1 MKNSRIVS
9 HISHYVVLLICCLLL
24 LSVSYPLI
32 YDQLWN
38 MDTDFYQHAMDAD
51 LILIDDFE
59 NWYPIIGHP
68 LWHLCTVLMYELDI
82 VGSDHAGAIVTAAMK
97 LAQMLIIW
105 WIYDHGLRQKI
116 NRCWCPVLA
125 LITVLVSAICIP
137 SINPQV
143 YVNAG
148 SPNVWHSPT
157 QTMVLFWMILCVC
170 FLSSSY
176 DRQLKLENGKCDF
189 NLLRMLAFSV
199 MLILSTLAKPVF
211 VQAFFP
217 GAAVFFLI
225 QWIRR
230 PKYTR
235 YYIQLLCS
243 LIPVIAVILFQM
255 TAYYGEQSET
265 GMLFFVNI
273 KQILYTLRLALM
285 LCAFPIF
292 VVVCNRKNHRS
303 TFNSLSIFTF
313 AAACLE
319 CAFIRET
326 GLRSTHGNFDWAVM
340 ATSLLVWVSAMPQF
354 VDLLREKRS
363 AKSIAVNLVGTLLLT
378 WHLISGIYYLYL
390 LYTAGIW
397 F

>member
-1 MKNSRIVS
+1 MKNNRILSRLS
-9 HISHYVVLLICCLLL
+9 YYGVLLLCCALLVG
-24 LSVSYPLI
+24 VSYPLI

-38 MDTDFYQHAMDAD
+38 METDFYQHAMDAD

-68 LWHLCTVLMYELDI
+68 LWHLCTVLMYELDF
-82 VGSDHAGAIVTAAMK
+82 GSDHAGAIVTVVMK
-97 LAQMLIIW
+97 LAQMLIISW
-105 WIYDHGLRQKI
+105 FFDRQLRDKI
-116 NRCWCPVLA
+116 SRIWAPVLA

-157 QTMVLFWMILCVC
+157 QTMVLFWMILSVS

-176 DRQLKLENGKCDF
+176 DRQLQIENGKCDF
-189 NLLRMLAFSV
+189 NLLRMLGFSV

-217 GAAVFFLI
+217 GAAVFFLF
-225 QWIRR
+225 QWIRH
-230 PKYTR
+230 PKHTR

-265 GMLFFVNI
+265 GMLFFINI
-273 KQILYTLRLALM
+273 DQILYTLRMALM

-292 VVVCNRKNHRS
+292 VMIFNRKNRKG
-303 TFNSLSIFTF
+303 TFHVLSIFTF

-340 ATSLLVWVSAMPQF
+340 ANSLLMWVSAMPQF

-363 AKSIAVNLVGTLLLT
+363 AKSIVVNTAGILLLS
-378 WHLISGIYYLYL
+378 WHLISGVYYLYL

>member
-1 MKNSRIVS
+1 MKNNRILSRLS
-9 HISHYVVLLICCLLL
+9 YYGVLLLCCALLVG
-24 LSVSYPLI
+24 VSYPLI
-32 YDQLWN
+32 YEQLWN
-38 MDTDFYQHAMDAD
+38 METDFYQHAMDAD

-68 LWHLCTVLMYELDI
+68 LWHLCTVLMYKLDF
-82 VGSDHAGAIVTAAMK
+82 GSDHAGAIVTVVMK
-97 LAQMLIIW
+97 LSQMLIISW
-105 WIYDHGLRQKI
+105 FFDRELRDKI
-116 NRCWCPVLA
+116 SRIWAPVLA
-125 LITVLVSAICIP
+125 LITVLVSAVCIP

-157 QTMVLFWMILCVC
+157 QTMVLFWMILSVA

-176 DRQLKLENGKCDF
+176 DRQLQIENGKCDF
-189 NLLRMLAFSV
+189 NLLRMLCFSV

-217 GAAVFFLI
+217 GAAVFFLF
-225 QWIRR
+225 QWIRH
-230 PKYTR
+230 PKHTR

-265 GMLFFVNI
+265 GMLFFINMD
-273 KQILYTLRLALM
+273 QILYTLRMALM

-292 VVVCNRKNHRS
+292 VMIFNRKNRKG
-303 TFNSLSIFTF
+303 TFHSLSIFTF

-340 ATSLLVWVSAMPQF
+340 ANSLLMWVSAMPQF

-363 AKSIAVNLVGTLLLT
+363 AKSIVVNTAGILLLA
-378 WHLISGIYYLYL
+378 WHLLSGVYYLYL